1 MRFPGTITVPEDAF
15 DKVIEYAARSLK
27 QHGFRD
33 IVFLG
38 DHGSYQKEEAAV
50 AQRLDR
56 EWAATP
62 ARGHAVLEYYPES
75 EHGFGKLRAAQGYS
89 PSDARIQAGLPATS
103 LMMAPDPS

>member
-15 DKVIEYAARSLK
+15 DKVIEYAARSFK

-38 DHGSYQKEEAAV
+38 DHGSYQNNETAV

-62 ARGHAVLEYYPES
+62 VRVHAILDYYRES
-75 EHGFGKLRAAQGYS
+75 EHGFARLLESHGYS
-89 PSDARIQAGLPATS
+89 AREVGTPAGVAHTS
-103 LMMAPDPS
+103 LMLA